1 MFLIPGDLQG
11 LSWGLFPHQC
21 TVCTRC
27 DRCPRL
33 PVSNPAC
40 FTHGHPTADPLR
52 DHQCLQPVFPWHPQG
67 CELHHNGYSAGSGGF
82 SELCDTCW
90 FSLLPAFIQAFMG
103 PGTRCPASP
112 KISLHLP
119 QQELVSYEKSLK
131 TPGLSLAEYGGREV
145 QFTPQAIHYLPDH
158 LCSNLTRYL
167 ANEAASIGRSCPL
180 FTQPLGHSNCLL
192 SPTRSMVPLHISSL
206 HSCHINIPCSHRLLH
221 LLPYS
226 SAHLH
231 SITQERAICIKHPS
245 HSVLPPPD
253 FRHHCSMKLP
263 LTSSPVAS
271 TLLNPVVNSQLSS

>member
-1 MFLIPGDLQG
+1 M
-11 LSWGLFPHQC
+11 
-21 TVCTRC
+21 
-27 DRCPRL
+27 

-40 FTHGHPTADPLR
+40 LTHGHPTADPLR

-231 SITQERAICIKHPS
+231 STTQERAICIKHPP
-245 HSVLPPPD
+245 LPFCPPSSRLQMSLFCGIALD
-253 FRHHCSMKLP
+253 KF
-263 LTSSPVAS
+263 TSGLHTAE
-271 TLLNPVVNSQLSS
+271 SSG